1 MSSAPGLVGYSQ
13 DPSGTPDQSDEAAAK
28 EEFESIKPRAEER
41 ANDARKNAS
50 KSVRD
55 ASGAEYG
62 PNQRSDAFKRGEK
75 IGVDVGSE
83 NSAGGTTAVPEPADR
98 TDSEFEKRKRS
109 EGVGREVPA
118 SINPSSKE
126 PNPGDYYG
134 STGGY

>member
-1 MSSAPGLVGYSQ
+1 MSSTPGLVGYSQ
-13 DPSGTPDQSDEAAAK
+13 DPSGTPGQSEEAAAR

-50 KSVRD
+50 KSVRN
-55 ASGAEYG
+55 ASNAEYG
-62 PNQRSDAFKRGEK
+62 PNQRSDAFKCGEK
-75 IGVDVGSE
+75 IGIDVGTE

-98 TDSEFEKRKRS
+98 TDSGKSKRS
-109 EGVGREVPA
+109 EKAGREVPA
-118 SINPSSKE
+118 SINPHSKE